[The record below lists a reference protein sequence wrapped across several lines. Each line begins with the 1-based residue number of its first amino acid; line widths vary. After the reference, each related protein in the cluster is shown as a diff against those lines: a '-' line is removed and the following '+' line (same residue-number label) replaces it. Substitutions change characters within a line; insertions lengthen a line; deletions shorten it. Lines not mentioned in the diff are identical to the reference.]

1 MFQTNDSSN
10 YEGFSEHMDQ
20 TCGVQYLQQG

>member
-1 MFQTNDSSN
+1 MFQTNDSSD